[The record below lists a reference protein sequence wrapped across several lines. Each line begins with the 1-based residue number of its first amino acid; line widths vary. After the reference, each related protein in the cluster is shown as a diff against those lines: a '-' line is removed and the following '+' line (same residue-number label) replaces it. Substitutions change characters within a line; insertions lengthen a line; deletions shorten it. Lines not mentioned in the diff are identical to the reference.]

1 MKSESRTSN
10 SVRLAVVLAACAGGA
25 ASLNAQSFTSPQT
38 TALKWSSGATGA
50 VRAMSAT
57 QIEQSIVQL
66 AMRPDHSRVLVHLA
80 YQVNQAE
87 RQALAD
93 AGLNLTTSL
102 GGTSFF
108 ATLDANADAT
118 LLSRSALL
126 AVSDITIPQK
136 LHADLQSGLI
146 RSWMLSSD
154 DLTKHAGL
162 KELADTG
169 LITLEELSARDLN
182 PSVAVVVML
191 HKDTDRVQEA
201 NRLAQEFNAQ
211 VLSHVNSIN
220 SLVIAIKPN
229 MIEQLAADDS
239 VMWVEPPLPEMAE
252 LNSSNRALVG
262 ADTLNAIPYALD
274 GSGVTVMVYDGG
286 RAFGHADFGS
296 RLTIGASD
304 TAGISDHATHV
315 SGTIGGDGSITFN
328 NRGMAPGVDIISYG
342 FEQPGGL
349 QEGFLYTDPGDLEA
363 DYTEAILTYGA
374 QIANNSIGT
383 NTAPNGYPCEWTGNY
398 GVTSALIDA
407 VARGST
413 GDPMRIVWANG
424 NERQSSRCQGDDNG
438 NFGDFFSTAPPAC
451 AKNHITVGSV
461 DSDTDLTSSFSSW
474 GPTDDGRIKPD
485 ISAPGCQAGGDGGVT
500 STSSSGGYNVKCGTS
515 MACPTTTGISA
526 LIMEQYRITF
536 PDRDELMNATLK
548 SLLANSADDRGNAG
562 PDYKYGYGSI
572 RGVEAIDTVIAE
584 NIIESEVAQAGV
596 YRGIIIVGAGESE
609 LKVTVAWD
617 DAPAAPNV
625 TTALVNDLDI
635 RLIDAGGN
643 VYLPWTLD
651 PTNPNGGA
659 VQNVADHL
667 NNIEQVSIVNPA
679 PGAYT
684 VEVTGFNI
692 AVGPT
697 QTFGLTSSTTLI
709 NCSSAGIVGLGGN
722 LFSCEGSTNVQV
734 VDCDLN
740 TSDLVV
746 DTIDVLIA
754 SDSQIGGP
762 LMLTLVET
770 APESATFI
778 GGFSFD
784 GTNTA
789 DVLVSEGDTLSVTYI
804 DADDGNGNS
813 NVTVVASATID
824 CTPPAIQTVSVSD
837 VEPRSATV
845 NIDLDEASGV
855 TVHYGTSIF
864 ALNDSVS
871 AGSFAT
877 SHAVNIT
884 GLTDE
889 TTYFFTVDAVD
900 QAGNMSSDDNAGAG
914 YTFTTPDIPDF
925 FTEQFGSG
933 LDLEGMSITLVP
945 NGEVDGYDATI
956 EPLVG
961 GLLPFEPTDGTFVPL
976 SDDDSE
982 QVSITGGNSVLIYGQ
997 SFTSLWV
1004 GSNGYVTFGS
1014 SSTDYTESLS
1024 EHFGLARVSLLYDD
1038 LNPSDSGTVYSQ
1050 QLADRVIISY
1060 DRVTEFSGGNQN
1072 TLQVELHFDGTIVM
1086 SWERIDSGDAV
1097 VGISAGNG
1105 QDPDFVMSDL
1115 SSYPAPNNCIPD
1127 IDGDGVL
1134 NFFDI
1139 SAFVAAFSASD
1150 PIADFNDDGLF
1161 NFFDISAFVAAFTA
1175 GCP

>member
-1 MKSESRTSN
+1 MKSESRTPN

-25 ASLNAQSFTSPQT
+25 ASLNAQSFTTPQT
-38 TALKWSSGATGA
+38 SSLKWSTGATDA

-57 QIEQSIVQL
+57 QIEQSIAQL
-66 AMRPDHSRVLVHLA
+66 AMRPDHSRVLVHLG

-87 RQALAD
+87 RQALAN

-118 LLSRSALL
+118 MLSRSALI

-136 LHADLQSGLI
+136 LHADLQAGLI
-146 RSWMLSSD
+146 RTWMLSTD
-154 DLTKHAGL
+154 ELAKNAAL

-169 LITLEELSARDLN
+169 LVTIDELNARKLN

-191 HKDTDRVQEA
+191 HKDADRIQEA
-201 NRLAQEFNAQ
+201 NRLAQDYNAQ
-211 VLSHVNSIN
+211 VLSHVKSIN
-220 SLVIAIKPN
+220 SIVVALKPN

-239 VMWVEPPLPEMAE
+239 VMWVEPPLPEMDE
-252 LNSSNRALVG
+252 LNSSNRVLVG

-286 RAFGHADFGS
+286 KVFGHADFGS

-304 TAGISDHATHV
+304 TSGISNHSTHV
-315 SGTIGGDGSITFN
+315 AGTIGGDGTLTFN
-328 NRGMAPGVDIISYG
+328 NRGMAPGVDIVSYG
-342 FEQPGGL
+342 FEQAGGL

-374 QIANNSIGT
+374 QISNNSIGT
-383 NTAPNGYPCEWTGNY
+383 NTAPNGFDCLATGNY
-398 GVTSALIDA
+398 GATSALIDA
-407 VARGST
+407 IVAGST
-413 GDPMRIVWANG
+413 GDPFRIVWANG
-424 NERQSSRCQGDDNG
+424 NERQSSNCIGDDFG
-438 NFGDFFSTAPPAC
+438 NHGDFYSTAPPAC

-461 DSDTDLTSSFSSW
+461 DSDTDLTSWFSSW

-500 STSSSGGYNVKCGTS
+500 STSSSGSYTTMCGTS
-515 MACPTTTGISA
+515 MACPTTAGISA

-548 SLLANSADDRGNAG
+548 SLLANSADDSGNTG

-596 YRGIIIVGAGESE
+596 YRGIIIVGAGDTE
-609 LKVTVAWD
+609 LKVTIAWD

-625 TTALVNDLDI
+625 ITALVNDLDLRI
-635 RLIDAGGN
+635 IDGSGN
-643 VYLPWTLD
+643 VFLPWTLN
-651 PTNPNGGA
+651 PANPNGGA

-667 NNIEQVSIVNPA
+667 NNIEQVSIMNPA

-746 DTIDVLIA
+746 DTVDVLIA
-754 SDSQIGGP
+754 SDSQLGGP

-770 APESATFI
+770 APESATFT
-778 GGFSFD
+778 GVFSFAD
-784 GTNTA
+784 TNGTA

-804 DADDGNGNS
+804 DADDGNGNT

-824 CTPPAIQTVSVSD
+824 CTPPAILST
-837 VEPRSATV
+837 
-845 NIDLDEASGV
+845 EASLISSDYAEIDV
-855 TVHYGTSIF
+855 STDESSNIIIRYGTSMGS
-864 ALNDSVS
+864 LNDAVESSGLISNHSV
-871 AGSFAT
+871 T
-877 SHAVNIT
+877 LE
-884 GLTDE
+884 GLDIV
-889 TTYFFTVDAVD
+889 TTYFYVVEAEDT
-900 QAGNMSSDDNAGAG
+900 AGNTITHDNNANG
-914 YTFTTPDIPDF
+914 YTFRTLNGPVPVYEFLVDDTNPGWATTGQWAFGQP
-925 FTEQFGSG
+925 TGSG
-933 LDLEGMSITLVP
+933 LHPDPSSGFTGSNVYGYNL
-945 NGEVDGYDATI
+945 NGEYPNFLPERYLTTDQIDFTGITGVGLEFQRWLGI
-956 EPLVG
+956 ESNSFDHASIEIRQGNGSWQTVWDHTG
-961 GLLPFEPTDGTFVPL
+961 GTFQESSWTHHTFDI
-976 SDDDSE
+976 SDVADNQPDVQLRWIMGTTDVSVTRSGWNIDDI
-982 QVSITGGNSVLIYGQ
+982 VFTGVLPEE
-997 SFTSLWV
+997 TC
-1004 GSNGYVTFGS
+1004 
-1014 SSTDYTESLS
+1014 
-1024 EHFGLARVSLLYDD
+1024 A
-1038 LNPSDSGTVYSQ
+1038 
-1050 QLADRVIISY
+1050 ADI
-1060 DRVTEFSGGNQN
+1060 N
-1072 TLQVELHFDGTIVM
+1072 
-1086 SWERIDSGDAV
+1086 
-1097 VGISAGNG
+1097 
-1105 QDPDFVMSDL
+1105 
-1115 SSYPAPNNCIPD
+1115 
-1127 IDGDGVL
+1127 GDGVL
-1134 NFFDI
+1134 NFFDV

-1150 PIADFNDDGLF
+1150 PIADFNGDGLF